1 MVKLNNMDLSH
12 YKKAWKNQPDENNKI
27 SQNEIYKMTQS
38 KSTSIVKW
46 IFIIGILEFV
56 VMNSFYFLFDYNL
69 ILFRD
74 KP

>member
-38 KSTSIVKW
+38 KSTSIVQKKVW
-46 IFIIGILEFV
+46 CFLEKFI
-56 VMNSFYFLFDYNL
+56 MQ
-69 ILFRD
+69 R
-74 KP
+74 